1 MSNSTELLALARR
14 CVHCGM
20 CLPACPTYQ
29 VFGTEMDAPR
39 GRIVLA
45 KALAEGAIPATDREL
60 MTHLD
65 RCLACRACEAAC
77 PSGVQF
83 GEILEL
89 ARTTLAA
96 GQPTQSA
103 GTPGTGGSRAPDPG
117 PMGAAHPGSLPL
129 VVPEKRSAMACA
141 PAGLPPRTLA
151 GHGSAAAASQAR
163 LAPAAAGRGRPARPR
178 VAVFSGCVQD
188 AFLSEVNQATIAVLE
203 KSGFEVVVPETQT
216 CCGAL
221 HAHLGEHDRPATWP
235 AATSG
240 PSRPPA
246 CRLSSSMRVAVV
258 RTSRPTP
265 SCWAMT
271 RPVPGAAAV
280 CRASV

>member
-1 MSNSTELLALARR
+1 MLNSTELLALARR

-29 VFGTEMDAPR
+29 VFGTEMDAQR

-89 ARTTLAA
+89 ARDA
-96 GQPTQSA
+96 GRRPPTQSA
-103 GTPGTGGSRAPDPG
+103 GTPGAGGSRAPDPG
-117 PMGAAHPGSLPL
+117 PMGAAHPRSLPL

-141 PAGLPPRTLA
+141 PAGLPPR
-151 GHGSAAAASQAR
+151 R
-163 LAPAAAGRGRPARPR
+163 LAMEALLPPLKLAWRRPQPRG
-178 VAVFSGCVQD
+178 
-188 AFLSEVNQATIAVLE
+188 
-203 KSGFEVVVPETQT
+203 
-216 CCGAL
+216 
-221 HAHLGEHDRPATWP
+221 
-235 AATSG
+235 
-240 PSRPPA
+240 
-246 CRLSSSMRVAVV
+246 
-258 RTSRPTP
+258 
-265 SCWAMT
+265 
-271 RPVPGAAAV
+271 PGAP
-280 CRASV
+280 RGFF